1 MSPEFPSRHELIQRL
16 QSRALPSRSPGDPLT
31 RPVAPEKTG
40 DHAKLPLPSGQTRN
54 PNKDAGL
61 RRKPFRPQRSTKAV
75 PAPAGRRYI
84 ALPPEDPDKQ
94 TEPQYTASLSQECEK
109 RSPLLLK
116 VPPRPRTSA
125 PSET

>member
-1 MSPEFPSRHELIQRL
+1 MSPEFPYRHEPIQSL

-40 DHAKLPLPSGQTRN
+40 DHAKLPPPSGQTRN

-61 RRKPFRPQRSTKAV
+61 RRKPFRSQQPTKAV
-75 PAPAGRRYI
+75 PAPAGRRYT